1 MRGFSAN
8 LGLLYTSLP
17 MAERMDAAARD
28 GFRCVEFQFPYE
40 LDPRFIH
47 DRLDELELQLLGI
60 NTDVDP
66 GPAGHFGLA
75 ALPDRVEEARMLIDR
90 AIELAHLAGGN
101 AVHVMAGN
109 TPANQPLARET
120 FRSNLAYA
128 AEAADTLGLTILI
141 EPLNR
146 ADMPDYFFARALE
159 AMDIIEE
166 LDTANLKLQFDAY
179 HIVKM
184 GDDPVALF
192 PEMAHRVGHVQIAGS
207 PDRTEPQNGAPDLAA
222 LFLVLKQCDY
232 QGYIGLEYKPTCDP
246 AETLREVQA
255 IWDETAA

>member
-90 AIELAHLAGGN
+90 AIELIAGRV
-101 AVHVMAGN
+101 VHSAATDVEIKTRASVVAGRLGRRPGKLPVDIDLKPCSGSHRSDVM
-109 TPANQPLARET
+109 PL
-120 FRSNLAYA
+120 
-128 AEAADTLGLTILI
+128 ILRKRVIDI
-141 EPLNR
+141 EP
-146 ADMPDYFFARALE
+146 PSS
-159 AMDIIEE
+159 
-166 LDTANLKLQFDAY
+166 TC
-179 HIVKM
+179 
-184 GDDPVALF
+184 
-192 PEMAHRVGHVQIAGS
+192 PETQS
-207 PDRTEPQNGAPDLAA
+207 
-222 LFLVLKQCDY
+222 F
-232 QGYIGLEYKPTCDP
+232 
-246 AETLREVQA
+246 
-255 IWDETAA
+255 